1 MLLTINCRSY
11 IVFSINEKPHDKET
25 MEKVDKLYLDIIGCC
40 RRIWNVVKDVLCD
53 DSPEGH
59 LPDDLD
65 EMEGLDTKNL
75 LSYSFRA
82 IDESR

>member
-1 MLLTINCRSY
+1 MER
-11 IVFSINEKPHDKET
+11 V
-25 MEKVDKLYLDIIGCC
+25 EKVYLEIVSCC
-40 RRIWNVVKDVLCD
+40 RRIWNVVRGVLCD

>member
-1 MLLTINCRSY
+1 
-11 IVFSINEKPHDKET
+11 
-25 MEKVDKLYLDIIGCC
+25 MERVDKVYLEIVNCC
-40 RRIWNVVKDVLCD
+40 RRIWNVVRAVLCD

-82 IDESR
+82 IDEAR

>member
-1 MLLTINCRSY
+1 M
-11 IVFSINEKPHDKET
+11 FE
-25 MEKVDKLYLDIIGCC
+25 CC
-40 RRIWNVVKDVLCD
+40 RRIWNVVRDVLCD

-82 IDESR
+82 VDESRYVISHLASCAQHFL

>member
-1 MLLTINCRSY
+1 MR
-11 IVFSINEKPHDKET
+11 
-25 MEKVDKLYLDIIGCC
+25 
-40 RRIWNVVKDVLCD
+40 DVLCD

-82 IDESR
+82 VDESRYVLSSLASSIRSFMSPNGHVVKS